1 MVKKAVI
8 EISLVDESVEKA
20 DKEIEKEIFN
30 DLSEGRLV
38 IPWCKKVE
46 KVTVTQA

>member
-8 EISLVDESVEKA
+8 EISLVEESAEKA
-20 DKEIEKEIFN
+20 NKEIEKEIFN

>member
-1 MVKKAVI
+1 MAKKAVI
-8 EISLVDESVEKA
+8 EISLVEESAEKA
-20 DKEIEKEIFN
+20 NKEIGKEIFN
-30 DLSEGRLV
+30 VLSEGRLV

>member
-1 MVKKAVI
+1 MVKKAII
-8 EISLVDESVEKA
+8 EISLVEESSERTNDEIA
-20 DKEIEKEIFN
+20 NEIF
-30 DLSEGRLV
+30 DDISEGSSV